1 MATQGSGTCT
11 AAGAVPTVAA
21 AHHGGV
27 RRQHGRGFVR
37 RQHSGWQGDLV
48 GTIRGAV
55 DQARSHPAS
64 RAPPCLSVPVRFI
77 LLGVGAMNSPRY
89 APAGLLVEHGDI
101 RVMIDGGP
109 GAEPPG
115 TIDAWLVTDDRG
127 ELIRQIRQLARARGL
142 SPQVAR
148 FHRDGLVISPEP
160 VVHTSCP
167 TNGYLIAAEGRKV
180 VWAPE
185 SASYCLLILDA
196 QPSKP
201 STLACARLLARSAT
215 MVLCTP

>member
-1 MATQGSGTCT
+1 
-11 AAGAVPTVAA
+11 
-21 AHHGGV
+21 
-27 RRQHGRGFVR
+27 
-37 RQHSGWQGDLV
+37 
-48 GTIRGAV
+48 
-55 DQARSHPAS
+55 
-64 RAPPCLSVPVRFI
+64 VRFI

-142 SPQVAR
+142 TPEVAR

-160 VVHTSCP
+160 VVHTSHP
-167 TNGYLIAAEGRKV
+167 TYGYLIAAEGRKV

-185 SASYCLLILDA
+185 FLEFPRWAEGADVMFAEAAGWNRPIRFARGAGGHAAALQVAPRGARTRCPQASVCSYWTPNHQSPRRWPAPAFWRDRPRWCCVHRDW
-196 QPSKP
+196 Q
-201 STLACARLLARSAT
+201 STLMRPCMT
-215 MVLCTP
+215 